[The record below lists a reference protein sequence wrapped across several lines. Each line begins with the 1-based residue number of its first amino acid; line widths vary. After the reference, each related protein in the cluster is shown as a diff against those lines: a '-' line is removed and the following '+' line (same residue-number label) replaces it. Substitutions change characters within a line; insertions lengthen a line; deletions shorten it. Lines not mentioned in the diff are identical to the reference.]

1 MLVSLINQL
10 TSYRWKVFLRVSS
23 LGSEVSVLIFRDWSY
38 WSSKSST
45 AYSLISYTDNIINTL
60 KQANASLD
68 TANLITAEQLKMP
81 LKKTQSVLDLQ
92 SLIVGK
98 QLKRF
103 LGTVK
108 YLGEFI
114 RNHSVIIKPLHY
126 WISNYDKTRKIVW
139 TPEIVA
145 AFNVLILQLS
155 ERPTMHF
162 LIETAPIKV
171 HWCIWLWRC

>member
-1 MLVSLINQL
+1 MS
-10 TSYRWKVFLRVSS
+10 
-23 LGSEVSVLIFRDWSY
+23 
-38 WSSKSST
+38 
-45 AYSLISYTDNIINTL
+45 
-60 KQANASLD
+60 
-68 TANLITAEQLKMP
+68 

-114 RNHSVIIKPLHY
+114 RNHSVIIKPLHD
-126 WISNYDKTRKIVW
+126 WISNYDKTRKMVW

-145 AFNVLILQLS
+145 AFNVLILQLR
-155 ERPTMHF
+155 ERQTMHF
-162 LIETAPIKV
+162 LIDTAPIKV
-171 HWCIWLWRC
+171 H